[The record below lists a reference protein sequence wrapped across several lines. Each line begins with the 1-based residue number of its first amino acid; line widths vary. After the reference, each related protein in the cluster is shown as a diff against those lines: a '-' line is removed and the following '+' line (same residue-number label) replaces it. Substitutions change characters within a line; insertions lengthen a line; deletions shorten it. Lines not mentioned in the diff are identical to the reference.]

1 LKSLTV
7 NHAGDASGD
16 NPGHNSGESPGDSP
30 KRIGILIPS
39 SNTVLEPLA
48 ANMVSN
54 IESTVHFS
62 RLQVIDVT
70 LSQQSCAQFTM
81 EKQIDAAKLLCD
93 AGVDSLVWGGTS
105 ASWLGADHDARLCD
119 LLEKA
124 TGVASGSC
132 ILEMNRLFDACNAKT
147 FGLVTPYTSDV
158 QKRIIKNY
166 TSMGFTC
173 SAEQHY
179 GGVISSEY
187 AAIEESVI
195 AQMVRNV
202 AQKNPSI
209 IFIMCTNMRGARVSE
224 ELSDELGIPVFD
236 SATVTLQAGLRLA
249 NGLV

>member
-1 LKSLTV
+1 MKSLTV
-7 NHAGDASGD
+7 NHNGDAPID
-16 NPGHNSGESPGDSP
+16 SPSNSP

-39 SNTVLEPLA
+39 SNIVLEPLA
-48 ANMVSN
+48 ASMFSN

-70 LSQQSCAQFTM
+70 LSQNSCAQFTM
-81 EKQIDAAKLLCD
+81 QKQIEAAKLLCD

-105 ASWLGADHDARLCD
+105 ASWLGTDHDARFCD
-119 LLEKA
+119 LLETA

-132 ILEMNRLFDACNAKT
+132 MLEMNRLFDTCKAKT

-173 SAEQHY
+173 LAEQHY
-179 GGVISSEY
+179 GGAISNEF
-187 AAIEESVI
+187 AAIEEPLI
-195 AQMVRNV
+195 AQMVREV
-202 AQKNPSI
+202 AQKKPDI

-224 ELSDELGIPVFD
+224 TLSVELGIPVFD
-236 SATVTLQAGLRLA
+236 SAIVTLQAGLRLA
-249 NGLV
+249 DSLV

>member
-1 LKSLTV
+1 MQVLTV
-7 NHAGDASGD
+7 
-16 NPGHNSGESPGDSP
+16 
-30 KRIGILIPS
+30 
-39 SNTVLEPLA
+39 
-48 ANMVSN
+48 
-54 IESTVHFS
+54 
-62 RLQVIDVT
+62 
-70 LSQQSCAQFTM
+70 
-81 EKQIDAAKLLCD
+81 LCD
-93 AGVDSLVWGGTS
+93 AGVDSLVRGGTS

-124 TGVASGSC
+124 TGVPSGSC
-132 ILEMNRLFDACNAKT
+132 ILEMNRLFDTYNAKT

-236 SATVTLQAGLRLA
+236 SATVTLQTGLRLA